1 MRLELIALTLIAS
14 IAACGGEDPA
24 DSTPTPSASPSPT
37 PSPSPSP
44 TVAPGPVCERG
55 VLEADFELFAPFGGP
70 GVDPATGKLRPSAG
84 EPYIISSTYIRLRP
98 EPAAQQAFGEL
109 MGPIAGALQQQPGL
123 AAVLLGSSMTLRH
136 RAHAHRVGLGGGDVR
151 VRRRRAA
158 RGGDGSGGPRS
169 AAAGAWPR
177 TGWLRAPRLSGARTG
192 PAAGGAE
199 WKSVLPQLRA
209 YDGPLY

>member
-24 DSTPTPSASPSPT
+24 DTTPTPTPSPSPSPT

-44 TVAPGPVCERG
+44 TVAPGPVCDRG
-55 VLEADFELFAPFGGP
+55 VLEADFQLFVPFGGP

-84 EPYIISSTYIRLRP
+84 APYLISSTYIRLRP

-123 AAVLLGSSMTLRH
+123 AAVLLGTSMSCGTARTLTVW
-136 RAHAHRVGLGGGDVR
+136 ASEEEMYAFVGGAPHAAAMARVAEVS
-151 VRRRRAA
+151 
-158 RGGDGSGGPRS
+158 RGGSLATHWVATGT
-169 AAAGAWPR
+169 AAAEWP
-177 TGWLRAPRLSGARTG
+177 
-192 PAAGGAE
+192 
-199 WKSVLPQLRA
+199 SVLPQLRA

>member
-1 MRLELIALTLIAS
+1 M
-14 IAACGGEDPA
+14 
-24 DSTPTPSASPSPT
+24 
-37 PSPSPSP
+37 
-44 TVAPGPVCERG
+44 APGPVCERG

-123 AAVLLGSSMTLRH
+123 AAVLLGSSMTCGTARTLTVW
-136 RAHAHRVGLGGGDVR
+136 ASEEEMYAFVGGAPHAAAMAAVGQVS
-151 VRRRRAA
+151 
-158 RGGDGSGGPRS
+158 RGGSLATHWVATGT
-169 AAAGAWPR
+169 AAAEWP
-177 TGWLRAPRLSGARTG
+177 
-192 PAAGGAE
+192 
-199 WKSVLPQLRA
+199 SVLPQLRA

>member
-24 DSTPTPSASPSPT
+24 DNTPAPTPSA
-37 PSPSPSP
+37 SPSP

-55 VLEADFELFAPFGGP
+55 VLEADFQLFAPFGGP
-70 GVDPATGKLRPSAG
+70 GVDPATGKLRPSVGA
-84 EPYIISSTYIRLRP
+84 PYLISSTYIRLRP

-123 AAVLLGSSMTLRH
+123 AAVLLGTSMSCGTARTLTVW
-136 RAHAHRVGLGGGDVR
+136 ASEEEMYAFVGGGPHAAAMAR
-151 VRRRRAA
+151 VAEVS
-158 RGGDGSGGPRS
+158 RGGSL
-169 AAAGAWPR
+169 ATHWVA
-177 TGWLRAPRLSGARTG
+177 TGTTA
-192 PAAGGAE
+192 AE
-199 WKSVLPQLRA
+199 WPSVLAQLRA